1 MKNLAVSKG
10 SAMMK
15 ALGNSKRLEILYHL
29 ADKEMNVGELEKK
42 VGFII
47 LSVVKQPL
55 SFWLCWINY
64 ITNPIS
70 EGK

>member
-15 ALGNSKRLEILYHL
+15 ALGNSKRLEILYYL

-42 VGFII
+42 GRLEPIGLISAFGGFA
-47 LSVVKQPL
+47 
-55 SFWLCWINY
+55 
-64 ITNPIS
+64 
-70 EGK
+70 